1 MFSFK
6 VTCVFDVLL
15 VLLLLLLKEVAVVV
29 VLVRVL
35 FNWKRPNLML
45 LLMFCEQGI
54 SEVDVVVVDDIA
66 VGGGDSLI
74 ELNLFSFDWKFNL
87 LSIELWAVG
96 EFVVCSKTGLEVDD
110 DGEQEEAADVVDED
124 ETVDDVEPVEDV
136 DLEFKKLFK
145 LVAFLVSEEEE
156 SVEWPI
162 RLVLWLGGK
171 EWRVLAN
178 IFLFLLLPK
187 YFLVWLIWFVFSFEV
202 VDCWHLAD
210 LIGLNVYLLLLL
222 SDLNSSRDEVDD
234 DDVVVVVVDVDD
246 ETVSLEKLLL
256 RDFFSSLLTKLIFS
270 TGANM
275 PWLCL
280 HWKYLEKK

>member
-96 EFVVCSKTGLEVDD
+96 EFVVGSKTGLEVDD

-187 YFLVWLIWFVFSFEV
+187 YFLVWLIWFVLSFEV

>member
-1 MFSFK
+1 MLSFE
-6 VTCVFDVLL
+6 VTCVFA
-15 VLLLLLLKEVAVVV
+15 VLLLLLLLLLLKGVAGVVV
-29 VLVRVL
+29 VRVL
-35 FNWKRPNLML
+35 FSWKRPNLML
-45 LLMFCEQGI
+45 LLMFCEPGI
-54 SEVDVVVVDDIA
+54 SEVGVVVVDDIA
-66 VGGGDSLI
+66 VDGGDSLI

-110 DGEQEEAADVVDED
+110 NEEEVEEDAVELVDED

-145 LVAFLVSEEEE
+145 LVAFLVSEEE

-162 RLVLWLGGK
+162 RLVLWLGGN

-187 YFLVWLIWFVFSFEV
+187 YFLVWLNWFVLSFEV

-234 DDVVVVVVDVDD
+234 DEVVVIVDVDD
-246 ETVSLEKLLL
+246 ETVSLVKLLL
-256 RDFFSSLLTKLIFS
+256 RDFSSSLLTKLIFS

>member
-1 MFSFK
+1 
-6 VTCVFDVLL
+6 
-15 VLLLLLLKEVAVVV
+15 
-29 VLVRVL
+29 
-35 FNWKRPNLML
+35 ML
-45 LLMFCEQGI
+45 LLMFCEPGI
-54 SEVDVVVVDDIA
+54 SEVGVVVVDDIA
-66 VGGGDSLI
+66 VDGGDSLI

-110 DGEQEEAADVVDED
+110 NEEEVEEDAVELVDED

-145 LVAFLVSEEEE
+145 LVAFLVSEEE

-162 RLVLWLGGK
+162 RLVLWLGGN

-187 YFLVWLIWFVFSFEV
+187 YFLVWLNWFVLSFEV

-234 DDVVVVVVDVDD
+234 DEVVVIVDVDD
-246 ETVSLEKLLL
+246 ETVSLVKLLL
-256 RDFFSSLLTKLIFS
+256 RDFSSSLLTKLIFS